1 MSEERFITFKDIQG
15 IEHTYRII
23 DIQAVGVDSRGGNSY
38 VRAFNDLALTVPREE
53 AVRIRARWLQE
64 G

>member
-1 MSEERFITFKDIQG
+1 MNTERFVTFTSQG

-23 DIQAVGVDSRGGNSY
+23 DIQAVGVGKTDREQSY
-38 VRAFNDLALTVPREE
+38 IQVFGSPLSVPREE
-53 AVRIRARWLQE
+53 AIRARALWLKE